1 MARLHYSL
9 CEQTNSLND
18 DFKGAISFRAR
29 YSQLSRLVA
38 GMCNKLYFRANDP
51 TTRNYI
57 KEDFGKT
64 TREYMLLSPG
74 GCMSERREGY
84 IIEDADFNRL
94 GLGQCYVKNADG
106 ITYLFQID

>member
-1 MARLHYSL
+1 MTTQPERS
-9 CEQTNSLND
+9 SS
-18 DFKGAISFRAR
+18 ISKTCRII
-29 YSQLSRLVA
+29 
-38 GMCNKLYFRANDP
+38 NDP